1 MLTVLLL
8 LSGLVA
14 LSDAVPVE
22 EVQCPRL
29 PCPLPPCDHPHPTYY
44 KYHDKMCEGCSQC
57 HVLQTRQ
64 LIHVLNICPLVLCAD
79 PGACSVPLVQSTFQ
93 VRGMEC
99 PGCLVCPTNDVTGK
113 KRRAV
118 GWSLPFNM
126 CPIPMCAYPGFCSVP
141 LVTSYFT
148 FQGKRCPGCSSCPAG
163 NGEFSL
169 SGPMAV
175 AAD

>member
-57 HVLQTRQ
+57 HVLQ
-64 LIHVLNICPLVLCAD
+64 
-79 PGACSVPLVQSTFQ
+79 
-93 VRGMEC
+93 
-99 PGCLVCPTNDVTGK
+99 GK